1 MALSIHTLKPA
12 YGAKHSKKKVG
23 RGNASGHGTYSGHG
37 GKGQTARSGSHA
49 GAKLRAFKKQ
59 MQATPKLGGFKSL
72 NTKPTEVYLSDLE
85 TKFNAGD
92 TVSLATLIEKKLVK
106 PRARAAKILSTGEL
120 TKKLVIEG
128 IKCTAPATEAIKKAG
143 GSIA

>member
-1 MALSIHTLKPA
+1 MVLAIHTLKPA

-49 GAKLRAFKKQ
+49 GAKLRAFKRQ

-72 NTKPTEVYLSDLE
+72 NVKPIEVYLSDLE
-85 TKFNAGD
+85 LKFNAGD
-92 TVSLATLIEKKLVK
+92 KVTLETLREKKLLK
-106 PRARAAKILSTGEL
+106 TKDRAAKILSTGEL
-120 TKKLVIEG
+120 TKKLVVEG
-128 IKCTAPATEAIKKAG
+128 VKCTKPAAEAIKKVG
-143 GSIA
+143 GEIK

>member
-1 MALSIHTLKPA
+1 MVLAIHTLKPA

-59 MQATPKLGGFKSL
+59 MQATPKLGGFKSMHI
-72 NTKPTEVYLSDLE
+72 KPAEVYLSDLE
-85 TKFNAGD
+85 LKFNAGD
-92 TVSLATLIEKKLVK
+92 TVNLVALLEKKLIK
-106 PRARAAKILSTGEL
+106 PKVRAAKILSTGTI
-120 TKKLVIEG
+120 TKKLIIEG
-128 IKCTAPATEAIKKAG
+128 IKCTAPAAEAIKKAG
-143 GSIA
+143 GEIK